1 MLSSEHLFVY
11 TLIAVGINYVGNYH
25 TRNNHMKDREFTVSS
40 SIGLALQHQEPI
52 PLISEFK
59 KNH

>member
-1 MLSSEHLFVY
+1 MQ
-11 TLIAVGINYVGNYH
+11 
-25 TRNNHMKDREFTVSS
+25 DREFTVSS

-59 KNH
+59 KITRAFQVLDYYLHIILRITANSMITCILH